1 MNIEDLEET
10 VSKFIS
16 KTFLFDAT
24 KAVERN
30 VSLLGTGVIDSTG
43 VLELISFLEM
53 TYGLKFEDEEL
64 VAENF
69 DSIAKIKEFLSKK
82 VSVSQKVN

>member
-1 MNIEDLEET
+1 MKKEEVGNT

-16 KTFLFDAT
+16 KTFLFDEG
-24 KAVERN
+24 KLVGEN

-43 VLELISFLEM
+43 VLELISFLES
-53 TYGLKFEDEEL
+53 TYNIKFEDDEL

-69 DSIAKIKEFLSKK
+69 DTLERIKNFISNKII
-82 VSVSQKVN
+82 

>member
-1 MNIEDLEET
+1 MANEEIGVT

-16 KTFLFDAT
+16 KTFLFDEG
-24 KAVERN
+24 KKIDEN

-43 VLELISFLEM
+43 VLELISFLES
-53 TYGLKFEDEEL
+53 TYKLKFDDDEL

-69 DSIAKIKEFLSKK
+69 DSLEKIKAFISKK
-82 VSVSQKVN
+82 I